1 MAYTYNEI
9 LERMNDKFEELS
21 GYSPDRVSD
30 TGIRLKLL
38 AGEIYSLGTEIDVIK
53 KQMFPHTAT
62 GEYLDRHARQRGL
75 SRIKG
80 NKAAGFVVF
89 RLDTPLDHDI
99 TIPRGTVCSNA
110 DGSLRYVTVNDDT
123 IPRETSYKLIECEA
137 QDSGERY
144 NLGRGSVTVIMTYFS
159 VGLSITNATS
169 FIGGT
174 DDESDEELRERIAQS
189 YLNTPN
195 GANEE
200 FYIELAKSADGIQSA
215 TVTKTS
221 AGNLTVCVGGAGDV
235 PSNADYENVR
245 TLLNTHRPFG
255 INLTVTRPELVTVN
269 VTAEIDIKN
278 GFNANEVIA
287 NATISMTNFFNRL
300 SVGENV
306 KLAAIGKALYETNG
320 VDNYDLGNMADVS
333 ISQSQLAK
341 LGTVTITAPNE

>member
-9 LERMNDKFEELS
+9 WERMTDKFEDMA
-21 GYSPDRVSD
+21 GYQPERASD
-30 TGIRLKLL
+30 IGIRLKLL
-38 AGEIYSLGTEIDVIK
+38 AGEIYSLCTEIDGIK
-53 KQMFPHTAT
+53 KQMFPNTAT

-80 NKAAGFVVF
+80 SKATGFVVF

-99 TIPRGTVCSNA
+99 TIPRGTVCSNS

-137 QDSGERY
+137 WDSGERY

-200 FYIELAKSADGIQSA
+200 FYINLAKSADGIQSA

-221 AGNLTVCVGGAGDV
+221 AGSLTVCVGGQGNV
-235 PSNADYENVR
+235 PSDEDYQNVH
-245 TLLNTHRPFG
+245 TVLNTHRPFG
-255 INLTVTRPELVTVN
+255 INLNVTRPELVTVN
-269 VTAEIDIKN
+269 VTAEIDIKS
-278 GFNANEVIA
+278 GYNANEVIA
-287 NATISMTNFFNRL
+287 NATVVVTNFFNRL
-300 SVGENV
+300 AVGENV
-306 KLAAIGKALYETNG
+306 KLAALGKALYETDG
-320 VDNYDLGNMADVS
+320 VDNYSFVNMTNVN
-333 ISQSQLAK
+333 ISESQLAK

>member
-9 LERMNDKFEELS
+9 LTRMNDKFEELS
-21 GYSPDRVSD
+21 GYSPERVSD
-30 TGIRLKLL
+30 IGIRLKLL
-38 AGEIYSLGTEIDVIK
+38 AGEIYSLCTEIDGIK
-53 KQMFPHTAT
+53 KQMLPHTAT
-62 GEYLDRHARQRGL
+62 GEYLDRHAAQRGL

-80 NKAAGFVVF
+80 NKATGFVVF
-89 RLDTPLDHDI
+89 SLDTPLDHDI
-99 TIPRGTVCSNA
+99 TIPQGTVCSNA
-110 DGSLRYVTVNDDT
+110 DGSLRYVTINDDT

-144 NLGRGSVTVIMTYFS
+144 NLGRGNVTVIMTYFS

-174 DDESDEELRERIAQS
+174 NDESDEELRERIADS

-200 FYIELAKSADGIQSA
+200 FYIDLAKSADGIQSA

-221 AGNLTVCVGGAGDV
+221 AGNITVCVGGMGDV
-235 PSNADYENVR
+235 PCNSDYENVR

-269 VTAEIDIKN
+269 VTAEIDIKS
-278 GFNANEVIA
+278 GYNANEVIA
-287 NATISMTNFFNRL
+287 NVRIAITDFFNRL
-300 SVGENV
+300 AVGENV
-306 KLAAIGKALYETNG
+306 KLAALGKTLYETDG
-320 VDNYDLGNMADVS
+320 VDNYAFVNMTNTTIAA
-333 ISQSQLAK
+333 SQLAK
-341 LGTVTITAPNE
+341 LGTVSVTVPNE

>member
-9 LERMNDKFEELS
+9 LTRMNDKFEEFS
-21 GYSPDRVSD
+21 GYSPERVSD
-30 TGIRLKLL
+30 IGIRLKLL
-38 AGEIYSLGTEIDVIK
+38 AGEIYSLCTEIDGIK

-62 GEYLDRHARQRGL
+62 GEYLDRHAAQRGL

-80 NKAAGFVVF
+80 NKATGFVVF
-89 RLDTPLDHDI
+89 RLDAPLDHDML
-99 TIPRGTVCSNA
+99 IPRGTVCSNS

-123 IPRETSYKLIECEA
+123 IPSETSYKLIECEA
-137 QDSGERY
+137 VDSGERY
-144 NLGRGSVTVIMTYFS
+144 NLGRGNVTVIMTYFS

-221 AGNLTVCVGGAGDV
+221 AGNLTICVGGVGDI
-235 PSNADYENVR
+235 PSDEDYQNVR
-245 TLLNTHRPFG
+245 SLLNTHRPFG

-269 VTAEIDIKN
+269 VTAEIDIKS
-278 GFNANEVIA
+278 GYNANEVIA
-287 NATISMTNFFNRL
+287 NATVGITNFFRRL
-300 SVGENV
+300 AVGETV
-306 KLAAIGKALYETNG
+306 KLAALGKTLYETDG
-320 VDNYDLGNMADVS
+320 VDNYTFVGMTNTA
-333 ISQSQLAK
+333 ISAGQLAK
-341 LGTVTITAPNE
+341 LGTVTVTVPNE